1 VRVGTNEAKSSP
13 DLSPFKRHRIVIP
26 VYIPNLE
33 GYYSEALDV
42 LHLCLASL
50 RASIGTHA
58 SVTIVSNGSAPEVER
73 DLRAEYE
80 QGWIDQLLLN
90 QRNWGRI
97 DAVVS
102 SARGTFEQ
110 LITISDCDVLF
121 LPGWLEA
128 VEDLF
133 LKFPECG
140 FASPVPGL
148 NIWYHTSAT
157 MLSGMFRGEL
167 RMEKVV
173 PEHDLDR
180 ISQSIRRNMFKAEHR
195 EAQLVIRRGDA
206 VACVGS
212 GHFLC
217 TIRREVID
225 CMPRRPA
232 LRGLRGR
239 ASETWL
245 DIPLDRSGFWRL
257 STTRAYA
264 FHMGNVLEP
273 WMYEELERSRERAVP
288 VQENGEE
295 DLPAVRRTFASRVP
309 WRMRDALMQG
319 VKRTRLRSALRLPSP
334 V

>member
-1 VRVGTNEAKSSP
+1 MRVGTNEAKSSP

-26 VYIPNLE
+26 VYIPNLQ

-42 LHLCLASL
+42 LRLCLASL
-50 RASIGTHA
+50 RASIGASA
-58 SVTIVSNGSAPEVER
+58 SVTIVSNASAPEVER
-73 DLRAEYE
+73 HLRSEYD

-128 VEDLF
+128 VEDVF

-157 MLSGMFRGEL
+157 MLSGMLRGEL
-167 RMEKVV
+167 RMEKIV

-180 ISQSIRRNMFKAEHR
+180 ISASIRRNMFKAEHR
-195 EAQLVIRRGDA
+195 EAQLVIRRADA
-206 VACVGS
+206 RHRVAARSSTACRGARRCGVCAAARRRRGS
-212 GHFLC
+212 IFRS
-217 TIRREVID
+217 I
-225 CMPRRPA
+225 A
-232 LRGLRGR
+232 R
-239 ASETWL
+239 ASGGCPRHAPTPSTWATCWS
-245 DIPLDRSGFWRL
+245 RGCTKSWNEAANARYRHR
-257 STTRAYA
+257 TTATRICRRCA
-264 FHMGNVLEP
+264 V
-273 WMYEELERSRERAVP
+273 RSRHACP
-288 VQENGEE
+288 GGC
-295 DLPAVRRTFASRVP
+295 A
-309 WRMRDALMQG
+309 MR
-319 VKRTRLRSALRLPSP
+319 
-334 V
+334 